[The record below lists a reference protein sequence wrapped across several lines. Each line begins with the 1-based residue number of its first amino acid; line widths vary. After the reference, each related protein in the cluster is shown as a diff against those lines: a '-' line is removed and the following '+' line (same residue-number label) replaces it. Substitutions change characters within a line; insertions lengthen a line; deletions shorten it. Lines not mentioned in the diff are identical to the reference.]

1 MGNKTRG
8 RPPTKKRGHGP
19 GKGRRVRPGSGHH
32 PLDLE
37 WGALGWLT
45 VKQAAVLAGMSE
57 RVLRKQL
64 EAGRPDLS
72 EGVDWKRVGEK
83 QVGVIYVRR
92 EAAGALRA
100 ARLP

>member
-1 MGNKTRG
+1 MGRKRE
-8 RPPTKKRGHGP
+8 TKRKRATGP

-45 VKQAAVLAGMSE
+45 IKQAAVLAGVTD

-64 EAGRPDLS
+64 ESGRPDLVD
-72 EGVDWKRVGEK
+72 GIDWKRVGEK

-92 EAAGALRA
+92 EAAAALRA